1 MQVMDEYEMNM
12 YRKHL
17 NAWEAERLRQQVEF
31 TITEH
36 DLDADKRIPSV
47 AEIVVRGFCSFISPF
62 RLFSKIFSFTLL
74 VYCLSHH
81 QKGSEFAREQRIAL
95 HNSNQSL
102 IINLLW
108 SSELCPENCP
118 RWNCMLKG

>member
-12 YRKHL
+12 YRKQL

-81 QKGSEFAREQRIAL
+81 EKHSDF
-95 HNSNQSL
+95 
-102 IINLLW
+102 
-108 SSELCPENCP
+108 LC
-118 RWNCMLKG
+118 